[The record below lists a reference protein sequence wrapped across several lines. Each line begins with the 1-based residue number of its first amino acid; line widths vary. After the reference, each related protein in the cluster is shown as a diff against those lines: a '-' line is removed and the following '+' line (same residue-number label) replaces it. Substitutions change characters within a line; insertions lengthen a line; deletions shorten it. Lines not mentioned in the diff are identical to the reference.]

1 MTAFD
6 SWGFIKTSLIASVFQ
21 NSPRIDVITYQR
33 DYLAGQTV
41 HEYFTNTRIMLS
53 FVYSWYIRVRFSQP
67 IIDTTCDSRLLQI
80 DTDLLSVFIRLSFS
94 GSQSAQLPRT
104 TGHSLALR
112 GLAGDAA
119 TLSLAFALFRSPSQI
134 LPKGFGVK

>member
-41 HEYFTNTRIMLS
+41 HEYFTNTRIVLS
-53 FVYSWYIRVRFSQP
+53 FVYSWSIRERFSQRIINTTYIYGRLLP
-67 IIDTTCDSRLLQI
+67 IITVINVSNGMI
-80 DTDLLSVFIRLSFS
+80 K
-94 GSQSAQLPRT
+94 A
-104 TGHSLALR
+104 
-112 GLAGDAA
+112 
-119 TLSLAFALFRSPSQI
+119 
-134 LPKGFGVK
+134 